1 MLGIIPTAPAA
12 ETVEL
17 SPRIYDL
24 TWAEGKFATTK
35 GVISV
40 RWKINDKT
48 LDIHYSAPAG
58 VDIQFKSNPTLEQF
72 EKVLLNGKEVK

>member
-40 RWKINDKT
+40 RWKINGQT

-58 VDIQFKSNPTLEQF
+58 VDLQFKSNPTLERF
-72 EKVLLNGKEVK
+72 EKILLNGKEVK